1 MDTTITLLLERLAT
15 TSLHTLVLA
24 AVIWGLCRWLPR
36 LSAASQCWLWW
47 LVGLQAVLGLTVG
60 RLELPWLPATA
71 PPPMPAL
78 ALPASD
84 VAIVAVQTPQL
95 AVPLWPVAIAAL
107 WAAGVLLMAVGT
119 LRGWRDARAL
129 VRSARPCTDA
139 SLTQALALACEAHGL
154 RRAPPLRISARI
166 ASPQLV
172 GALRPTLLLPEQTAL
187 DSDELDMALTHELV
201 HLRRG
206 DLWLGWVP
214 TLARHLLFFH
224 PLVHLAVREY
234 GIAREAAC
242 DAAVVAGDHRCRHG
256 YGRLLVRLGVTPGRP
271 ACLASASPTFLSLK
285 RRLTM
290 LQTTHSSSR
299 LGASL
304 LLLGVA
310 VAGVLPL
317 RLVAAPAAPAVP
329 LVPAA
334 AATPTRPVLP
344 VTAPAAPATPL
355 APAHPI
361 AATVAAALSA
371 EEIAKIATSA
381 AQAAEAALSSAEIAA
396 ITAAA
401 TSEALAAAAPA
412 IASSVA
418 SATTVS
424 TRQIQISGH
433 TPQAYVRSR
442 GGADFVM
449 SGSTEDFEEAKRQT
463 GSGDALWLRR
473 GNDRYL
479 IRDPA
484 TLRRFDTL
492 FEPVARLGREQ
503 GELGKQQGRLGGEQG
518 RLGAEQGTLGQRQA
532 RLATAAA
539 QRGLAG
545 DGDVPASER
554 RDLEEIAARQRELGD
569 RQRALGRQQA
579 ELGRRQGALGE
590 RQAEASRQV
599 EAALPR
605 LLDDALA
612 AGKAQRL

>member
-1 MDTTITLLLERLAT
+1 MDTMIATLLERLAA

-24 AVIWGLCRWLPR
+24 AVVWGLCRWLPR

-47 LVGLQAVLGLTVG
+47 LVGLQAVLGLAVG
-60 RLELPWLPATA
+60 RMELPWLPAAA
-71 PPPMPAL
+71 PPAMPAL
-78 ALPASD
+78 DLPASG
-84 VAIVAVQTPQL
+84 VAIVAVQAPQV
-95 AVPLWPVAIAAL
+95 AAPLWPIAIAAL
-107 WAAGVLLMAVGT
+107 WAAGVLVMAVGT
-119 LRGWRDARAL
+119 LRGWREARAL

-154 RRAPPLRISARI
+154 RRAPVLRISAQI

-172 GALRPTLLLPEQTAL
+172 GALRPTLLLPDQTAL

-317 RLVAAPAAPAVP
+317 RLVAAPAASAVP
-329 LVPAA
+329 PVPAA

-344 VTAPAAPATPL
+344 VAPSAPATP
-355 APAHPI
+355 ARPAI
-361 AATVAAALSA
+361 SAAAAAALSPA
-371 EEIAKIATSA
+371 EIAEIATSA
-381 AQAAEAALSSAEIAA
+381 AQAAEAALSSAEIAE

-418 SATTVS
+418 SATTS
-424 TRQIQISGH
+424 GTRQVQISGR
-433 TPQAYVRSR
+433 TPQAYVRTR

-449 SGSTEDFEEAKRQT
+449 SGSTDDFEAARRQT
-463 GSGDALWLRR
+463 GGGDALWLRR

-492 FEPVARLGREQ
+492 LEPVTRLGREQ
-503 GELGKQQGRLGGEQG
+503 SELGTQQGRLGGEQG
-518 RLGAEQGTLGQRQA
+518 RLGAEQGVLGQRQA
-532 RLATAAA
+532 RLATAAT
-539 QRGLAG
+539 QRALAG
-545 DGDVPASER
+545 DGDVPASDQ
-554 RDLEEIAARQRELGD
+554 RDLDEIAARQRDLAE
-569 RQRALGRQQA
+569 RQRALGQQQA

-590 RQAEASRQV
+590 RQAEASRQI

>member
-1 MDTTITLLLERLAT
+1 MDTTIAMLLERLTT

-24 AVIWGLCRWLPR
+24 TVVWGLCRWLPR
-36 LSAASQCWLWW
+36 LPAASQCWLWW
-47 LVGLQAVLGLTVG
+47 LVGLQAVLGLAVG
-60 RLELPWLPATA
+60 PMELAWLPAA
-71 PPPMPAL
+71 VPPPPMPTL

-84 VAIVAVQTPQL
+84 VAIVAVQAPQV
-95 AVPLWPVAIAAL
+95 AAPLWPIAIAAL
-107 WAAGVLLMAVGT
+107 WAAGVLVMTIGT

-154 RRAPPLRISARI
+154 RHTPTLRISPRI

-172 GALRPTLLLPEQTAL
+172 GALRPTLLLPERTAL

-317 RLVAAPAAPAVP
+317 RLVAAPAASAVP
-329 LVPAA
+329 PVPAA
-334 AATPTRPVLP
+334 AATPNRPVLP
-344 VTAPAAPATPL
+344 VAPATPAAPAR
-355 APAHPI
+355 PAI
-361 AATVAAALSA
+361 TSAVAAALSA
-371 EEIAKIATSA
+371 EEAAEIATAA
-381 AQAAEAALSSAEIAA
+381 AQEAEAAISSIDIAT

-418 SATTVS
+418 TATTIG
-424 TRQIQISGH
+424 TRQIQISGR
-433 TPQAYVRSR
+433 TPQAYVRTR
-442 GGADFVM
+442 GGADFAM

-463 GSGDALWLRR
+463 GGGDALWLRR
-473 GNDRYL
+473 GDDRYL

-518 RLGAEQGTLGQRQA
+518 RLGAEQGVLGQRQA

-545 DGDVPASER
+545 DGDVPASEQ
-554 RDLEEIAARQRELGD
+554 RDLDEIAARQRELGD

-579 ELGRRQGALGE
+579 ELGRQQGALGE

>member
-1 MDTTITLLLERLAT
+1 MDTMIATLLERLAA

-24 AVIWGLCRWLPR
+24 AVVWGLCRWLPR

-47 LVGLQAVLGLTVG
+47 LVGVQAVLGLAVG
-60 RLELPWLPATA
+60 RMELPWLPAAA
-71 PPPMPAL
+71 PPAIPAL
-78 ALPASD
+78 DLPASG
-84 VAIVAVQTPQL
+84 VAIVAVQAPQV
-95 AVPLWPVAIAAL
+95 AAPLWPIAIAAL
-107 WAAGVLLMAVGT
+107 WAAGVLVMAVGT
-119 LRGWRDARAL
+119 LRGWREARAL

-154 RRAPPLRISARI
+154 RRAPVLRISAQI

-172 GALRPTLLLPEQTAL
+172 GALRPTLLLPDQTAL

-317 RLVAAPAAPAVP
+317 RLVAAPAASAVP
-329 LVPAA
+329 PVPAA

-344 VTAPAAPATPL
+344 VAPAAPATP
-355 APAHPI
+355 ARPAI
-361 AATVAAALSA
+361 SAAAAAALSPA
-371 EEIAKIATSA
+371 EIAEIATSA
-381 AQAAEAALSSAEIAA
+381 AQAAEAALSSAEIAE

-418 SATTVS
+418 SATTS
-424 TRQIQISGH
+424 GTRQVQISGR
-433 TPQAYVRSR
+433 TPQAYVRTR

-449 SGSTEDFEEAKRQT
+449 SGSTDDFEAARRQT
-463 GSGDALWLRR
+463 GGGDALWLRR

-492 FEPVARLGREQ
+492 LEPVTRLGREQ
-503 GELGKQQGRLGGEQG
+503 SELGTQQGRLGGEQG
-518 RLGAEQGTLGQRQA
+518 RLGAEQGVLGQRQA
-532 RLATAAA
+532 RLATAAT
-539 QRGLAG
+539 QRALAG
-545 DGDVPASER
+545 DGDVPASDQ
-554 RDLEEIAARQRELGD
+554 RDLDEIAARQRDLAE
-569 RQRALGRQQA
+569 RQRALGQQQA

-590 RQAEASRQV
+590 RQAEASRQI

>member
-1 MDTTITLLLERLAT
+1 MDTTIAMLLERLAT
-15 TSLHTLVLA
+15 TSLHALVLA
-24 AVIWGLCRWLPR
+24 AVVWGLCRWLPR

-60 RLELPWLPATA
+60 PLELPWLPAAA

-84 VAIVAVQTPQL
+84 VAIVAVQAPQV
-95 AVPLWPVAIAAL
+95 AAPLWPVAIAAL
-107 WAAGVLLMAVGT
+107 WAAGVLVMAVGT
-119 LRGWRDARAL
+119 VRGWREARAL

-154 RRAPPLRISARI
+154 RRAPTLRISARI

-317 RLVAAPAAPAVP
+317 RLVAAPAAAVP
-329 LVPAA
+329 PVPAA

-344 VTAPAAPATPL
+344 VTPAAPAAPAR
-355 APAHPI
+355 PAI
-361 AATVAAALSA
+361 TAAVAAALSA
-371 EEIAKIATSA
+371 EEVAEIAAAA
-381 AQAAEAALSSAEIAA
+381 AQEADAAIRSVDIAA

-412 IASSVA
+412 IASSLA
-418 SATTVS
+418 SATTVG
-424 TRQIQISGH
+424 TRQVQISGR
-433 TPQAYVRSR
+433 TSQAYVRSR
-442 GGADFVM
+442 GGADFAM

-503 GELGKQQGRLGGEQG
+503 GELGTQQGRLGGEQG
-518 RLGAEQGTLGQRQA
+518 RLGAEQGVLGQRQA

-539 QRGLAG
+539 QRALAG
-545 DGDVPASER
+545 DGDVPASEQ
-554 RDLEEIAARQRELGD
+554 RDLDEIAARQRELGD

-579 ELGRRQGALGE
+579 ELGRQQGALGE

>member
-1 MDTTITLLLERLAT
+1 MDTMIATLLERLAA

-24 AVIWGLCRWLPR
+24 AVVWGLCRWLPR

-47 LVGLQAVLGLTVG
+47 LVGLQAVLGLAVG
-60 RLELPWLPATA
+60 RMELPWLPAAA
-71 PPPMPAL
+71 PPAMPAL
-78 ALPASD
+78 DLPASG
-84 VAIVAVQTPQL
+84 VAIVAVQAPQVV
-95 AVPLWPVAIAAL
+95 APLWPIAIAAL
-107 WAAGVLLMAVGT
+107 WAAGVLVMAVGT
-119 LRGWRDARAL
+119 LRGWREARAL

-154 RRAPPLRISARI
+154 RRAPVLRISAQI

-172 GALRPTLLLPEQTAL
+172 GALRPTLLLPDQTAL

-317 RLVAAPAAPAVP
+317 RLVAAPAASAVP
-329 LVPAA
+329 PVPAA

-344 VTAPAAPATPL
+344 VAPAAPATP
-355 APAHPI
+355 ARPAI
-361 AATVAAALSA
+361 SAAAAAALSPA
-371 EEIAKIATSA
+371 EIAEIATSA
-381 AQAAEAALSSAEIAA
+381 AQAAEAALSSAEIAE

-418 SATTVS
+418 SATTS
-424 TRQIQISGH
+424 GTRQVQISGR
-433 TPQAYVRSR
+433 TPQAYVRTR

-449 SGSTEDFEEAKRQT
+449 SGSTDDFEDARRQT
-463 GSGDALWLRR
+463 GGGDALWLRR

-492 FEPVARLGREQ
+492 FEPVTRLGREQ
-503 GELGKQQGRLGGEQG
+503 SELGTQQGRLGGEQG
-518 RLGAEQGTLGQRQA
+518 RLGAEQGVLGQRQA
-532 RLATAAA
+532 RLATAAT
-539 QRGLAG
+539 QRALAG
-545 DGDVPASER
+545 DGDVPASDQ
-554 RDLEEIAARQRELGD
+554 RDLDEIAARQRDLAE
-569 RQRALGRQQA
+569 RQRALGQQQA

-590 RQAEASRQV
+590 RQAEASRQI

>member
-1 MDTTITLLLERLAT
+1 MDTTIAMLLERLAT

-24 AVIWGLCRWLPR
+24 AVVWGLCRWLPR

-60 RLELPWLPATA
+60 PLELPWLPATA

-84 VAIVAVQTPQL
+84 VAIVAVQAPQV
-95 AVPLWPVAIAAL
+95 AAPLWPVAIAAL
-107 WAAGVLLMAVGT
+107 WAAGVLVMAAGT
-119 LRGWRDARAL
+119 LRGWREARAV

-154 RRAPPLRISARI
+154 RRVPTLRISARI

-299 LGASL
+299 LGASV

-317 RLVAAPAAPAVP
+317 RLVAAPAAAVP
-329 LVPAA
+329 PVPAA

-344 VTAPAAPATPL
+344 VAPATPAAPAAPAR
-355 APAHPI
+355 PAI
-361 AATVAAALSA
+361 TAAVAAALSA
-371 EEIAKIATSA
+371 EEVAKIAAAA
-381 AQAAEAALSSAEIAA
+381 AQEAEAAIRSVDIAA

-412 IASSVA
+412 IASSLA
-418 SATTVS
+418 SATTVG
-424 TRQIQISGH
+424 TRQVQISGR
-433 TPQAYVRSR
+433 TSQAYVRSR
-442 GGADFVM
+442 GGADFAM

-503 GELGKQQGRLGGEQG
+503 GELGTQQGRLGGEQG
-518 RLGAEQGTLGQRQA
+518 RLGAEQGVLSQRQA

-539 QRGLAG
+539 QRALAG
-545 DGDVPASER
+545 NGNVPASEQ
-554 RDLEEIAARQRELGD
+554 RDLDEIAARQRELGD

-579 ELGRRQGALGE
+579 ELGRQQGALGK